1 MRLLKHS
8 VLILA
13 LLTSIAEANAVSVGK
28 YYSLDEIKE
37 FTISYDPK
45 ADIGLGSDLRLNVK
59 ARLKNGK
66 LKPFTKWSK
75 VSVEVQGGE
84 KIRLHSKDF
93 LRVASD
99 LGQIEDHKVHISI
112 MLKGN
117 PEIQGS
123 ATIPLNYRGV
133 THANFDGWAGSHG
146 AKGFKGGS
154 WFQWNGSDGGDG
166 SPGAD
171 GGSGQDVVVHIRR
184 DPGLVDGH
192 QLVRVTARTGESERE
207 YLFNA
212 AGGSLLV
219 SANGGSGGAGGNGGA
234 GGHGN
239 HGKMNGDRYRP
250 PGRGGNAGSGS
261 HGGDGGTGG
270 NITVFLHPD
279 CRSLYE
285 EGAIEFAA
293 TAGAPG
299 ARGKAG
305 KHGRGGSGN
314 RTTGSSRAGQ
324 NGARGHHGRSGQAG
338 NTGSISVNI
347 QETPDWT
354 SLVQSPEAEA
364 HPGDPSDSSAV
375 FASGQV
381 WSGQYVCGQGKTDL
395 VIRIKQVE
403 GLRVAG
409 VFEFAVSAQIT
420 GSFHIHGEYEPAM
433 RRIAF
438 QTGDWISQPA
448 GYTQVGL
455 MGHLD
460 RSGRVISGVVDG
472 RGCSSFAVTRSSD

>member
-1 MRLLKHS
+1 
-8 VLILA
+8 
-13 LLTSIAEANAVSVGK
+13 
-28 YYSLDEIKE
+28 
-37 FTISYDPK
+37 
-45 ADIGLGSDLRLNVK
+45 
-59 ARLKNGK
+59 
-66 LKPFTKWSK
+66 
-75 VSVEVQGGE
+75 
-84 KIRLHSKDF
+84 
-93 LRVASD
+93 
-99 LGQIEDHKVHISI
+99 
-112 MLKGN
+112 
-117 PEIQGS
+117 
-123 ATIPLNYRGV
+123 
-133 THANFDGWAGSHG
+133 
-146 AKGFKGGS
+146 
-154 WFQWNGSDGGDG
+154 
-166 SPGAD
+166 
-171 GGSGQDVVVHIRR
+171 
-184 DPGLVDGH
+184 LVDGH
-192 QLVRVTARTGESERE
+192 QLVRVTARTSESERE

-219 SANGGSGGAGGNGGA
+219 SANGGSGGAGGNGGS

-239 HGKMNGDRYRP
+239 NGKMDGDRYRP
-250 PGRGGNAGSGS
+250 PGRGGSAGSGS

-279 CRSLYE
+279 SQSLYE
-285 EGAIEFAA
+285 EDAIEFAA
-293 TAGAPG
+293 AAGAPG
-299 ARGKAG
+299 AKGKAG

-314 RTTGSSRAGQ
+314 RTNGSSRAGQ
-324 NGARGHHGRSGQAG
+324 NGARGHNGASGWAG

-354 SLVQSPEAEA
+354 S
-364 HPGDPSDSSAV
+364 DPSDSSAV
-375 FASGQV
+375 FAAGQV

-395 VIRIKQVE
+395 VLRIKQVE

-460 RSGRVISGVVDG
+460 RSGGVIAGVVDG
-472 RGCSSFAVTRSSD
+472 RGCSSFAVTRFSD